1 MYDCD
6 TVNLR
11 RKAEK
16 IKKNDDSNLI
26 CGNFTFER
34 SHKIVQRPSSFG
46 NWGKEKQLAQK
57 PCKQNKQAAGKN
69 YVFIIII
76 FFMLPKM
83 DDGLEAAAAHANIC
97 FVCFRIFRSFFSS
110 SF

>member
-1 MYDCD
+1 MQFYCVFLCVRRNDVFIVAGKCDSSNHFDDENRFGVRNWMYDCD

-46 NWGKEKQLAQK
+46 NWGKEK
-57 PCKQNKQAAGKN
+57 
-69 YVFIIII
+69 
-76 FFMLPKM
+76 
-83 DDGLEAAAAHANIC
+83 
-97 FVCFRIFRSFFSS
+97 
-110 SF
+110 